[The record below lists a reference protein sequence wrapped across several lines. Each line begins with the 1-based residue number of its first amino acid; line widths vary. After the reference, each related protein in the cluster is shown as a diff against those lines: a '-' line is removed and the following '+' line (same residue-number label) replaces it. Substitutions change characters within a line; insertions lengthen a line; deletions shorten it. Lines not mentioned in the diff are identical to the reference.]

1 MKSLPNFLK
10 KFLSIVELIFAIAFV
25 HWDKVLFLGVVVL
38 DQFSKAVIMKSMVP
52 GESIPILQ
60 DVFHIT
66 YVLNP
71 GAAFGILSN
80 QRGILLITG
89 AVLILATAYFYPL
102 LKKSDGCLQLG
113 ATMIL
118 SGAVANLIDRV
129 QTGYVVDFFD
139 FRIWPV
145 FNVADI
151 AIVAGMGLM
160 IYSILFRLDSSKV
173 GTEHDSSC

>member
-1 MKSLPNFLK
+1 MKKLADVLK
-10 KFLSIVELIFAIAFV
+10 NILLIIELAIAIIFYN
-25 HWDKVLFLGVVVL
+25 WEKVLFLGVVSL
-38 DQFSKAVIMKSMVP
+38 DQISKAIIMRTFVP

-60 DVFHIT
+60 DIFHLT

-80 QRGILLITG
+80 QRMFLLVTG
-89 AVLILATAYFYPL
+89 VALILVTVYFYPL
-102 LKKSDGCLQLG
+102 LKKSDGFLRFG
-113 ATMIL
+113 ATAIL

-145 FNVADI
+145 FNIADI
-151 AIVAGMGLM
+151 AIVLGMGFM
-160 IYSILFRLDSSKV
+160 IYAILFRLDKNSNKV
-173 GTEHDSSC
+173 ESAE

>member
-1 MKSLPNFLK
+1 MKSLPESLK
-10 KFLSIVELIFAIAFV
+10 KFLSIVELIFAIAYV
-25 HWDKVLFLGVVVL
+25 HWDKVLFFGVVAL
-38 DQFSKAVIMKSMVP
+38 DQFTKALVMKSMVP

-60 DVFHIT
+60 DIFHLT

-80 QRGILLITG
+80 QRAFLLATG
-89 AVLILATAYFYPL
+89 AVLIVATAYFYPL

-129 QTGYVVDFFD
+129 QTGFVVDFFD

-151 AIVAGMGLM
+151 AIVLGMGFM
-160 IYSILFRLDSSKV
+160 IYSILFRLDEGLNNV
-173 GTEHDSSC
+173 DEARR

>member
-1 MKSLPNFLK
+1 MAFLK
-10 KFLSIVELIFAIAFV
+10 KILLVVELIFVIAFV
-25 HWDKVLFLGVVVL
+25 HWEKLLFVGVVAL
-38 DQFSKAVIMKSMVP
+38 DQFTKALVMRSMVP
-52 GESIPILQ
+52 GQSIPLIP
-60 DVFHIT
+60 DIFHLT

-80 QRGILLITG
+80 QRAFLLATG

-102 LKKSDGCLQLG
+102 LKKSDPCLQIG
-113 ATMIL
+113 ATAIL

-129 QTGYVVDFFD
+129 QTGSVVDFFD

-160 IYSILFRLDSSKV
+160 IYAIIFRLDAGKV
-173 GTEHDSSC
+173 GIGQ

>member
-1 MKSLPNFLK
+1 MKPLVDFLK
-10 KFLSIVELIFAIAFV
+10 KILLIIELIFVIAFV
-25 HWDKVLFLGVVVL
+25 HWDKVLFFGVVAG
-38 DQFSKAVIMKSMVP
+38 DQFTKALVMRSMVP
-52 GESIPILQ
+52 GQSIPIIQ
-60 DVFHIT
+60 DIFHLT

-80 QRGILLITG
+80 QRMFLLVTG

-102 LKKSDGCLQLG
+102 LKKSDTCLRLG
-113 ATMIL
+113 ATAIL

-139 FRIWPV
+139 FRVWPV

-151 AIVAGMGLM
+151 AIVLGMGFM
-160 IYSILFRLDSSKV
+160 IYSILFRLDAGKV
-173 GTEHDSSC
+173 GTER

>member
-1 MKSLPNFLK
+1 MTRLVQFLK
-10 KFLSIVELIFAIAFV
+10 KILLIVELTCVILFV
-25 HWDKVLFLGVVVL
+25 HRDKVLFFGVVAL
-38 DQFSKAVIMKSMVP
+38 DQFTKALVMKSMVP
-52 GESIPILQ
+52 GESIPLVQ
-60 DVFHIT
+60 DFFHLT

-80 QRGILLITG
+80 QRMFLMVTG

-102 LKKSDGCLQLG
+102 LKKSDAYLRLG
-113 ATMIL
+113 TTAIL

-160 IYSILFRLDSSKV
+160 IYAILFRLDDEVSDV
-173 GTEHDSSC
+173 EGVRQ

>member
-1 MKSLPNFLK
+1 MKSFVALLK
-10 KFLSIVELIFAIAFV
+10 KILLVIECVFAIAFI
-25 HWDKVLFLGVVVL
+25 HWDKVLFLGIVAL
-38 DQFSKAVIMKSMVP
+38 DQFTKALIMRSMVP
-52 GESIPILQ
+52 GQSIPLVQ
-60 DVFHIT
+60 DVFHLT

-80 QRGILLITG
+80 QRMFLLLTG

-102 LKKSDGCLQLG
+102 LKKSDGFLQLG
-113 ATMIL
+113 ATAIL

-151 AIVAGMGLM
+151 AIVVGMGFM
-160 IYSILFRLDSSKV
+160 IYSILFRLDGGLSKV
-173 GTEHDSSC
+173 EEIRR

>member
-1 MKSLPNFLK
+1 MKPLVDFLK
-10 KFLSIVELIFAIAFV
+10 KILLIIELIFVIAFV
-25 HWDKVLFLGVVVL
+25 HWDKVLFFGVVAG
-38 DQFSKAVIMKSMVP
+38 DQFTKALVMRSMVP
-52 GESIPILQ
+52 GQSIPIIQ
-60 DVFHIT
+60 DIFHLT

-80 QRGILLITG
+80 QRMFLLVTG

-102 LKKSDGCLQLG
+102 LKKSDTFLRLG
-113 ATMIL
+113 ATAIL

-139 FRIWPV
+139 FRVWPV

-151 AIVAGMGLM
+151 AIVLGMGFM
-160 IYSILFRLDSSKV
+160 IYSILFRLDAGKV
-173 GTEHDSSC
+173 GTER

>member
-1 MKSLPNFLK
+1 
-10 KFLSIVELIFAIAFV
+10 
-25 HWDKVLFLGVVVL
+25 
-38 DQFSKAVIMKSMVP
+38 MVP
-52 GESIPILQ
+52 GQSIPLIQ
-60 DVFHIT
+60 DVFHLT

-80 QRGILLITG
+80 QRMFLLITG
-89 AVLILATAYFYPL
+89 AVLIAATAYFYPL
-102 LKKSDGCLQLG
+102 LKKSDGCLKLG
-113 ATMIL
+113 ATSIL

-151 AIVAGMGLM
+151 AIVLGMGFM
-160 IYSILFRLDSSKV
+160 IYSILFRLDAGKV
-173 GTEHDSSC
+173 EAER

>member
-1 MKSLPNFLK
+1 MKNFADRLK
-10 KFLSIVELIFAIAFV
+10 KFLLIIELIFAIAFI
-25 HWDKVLFLGVVVL
+25 HRDKVLFFGIVAL
-38 DQFSKAVIMKSMVP
+38 DQFTKALVVKSMVP

-60 DVFHIT
+60 EIFHLT

-80 QRGILLITG
+80 QREFLLLTG

-102 LKKSDGCLQLG
+102 IKKSDACLRYG
-113 ATMIL
+113 TTAIL

-139 FRIWPV
+139 FRFWPV

-151 AIVAGMGLM
+151 AIVVGMGFM
-160 IYSILFRLDSSKV
+160 IYSILFRLDS
-173 GTEHDSSC
+173 TEIEEVQR